1 MYKGKDIIAMACSCS
16 FENTP
21 LLLFIGINLKKIGFL
36 KIQFLGLKVYSSYF
50 KVPKMIVI
58 KTMLYRTLILQKKEK
73 KLKLCDH
80 SKFKQNREFWPL
92 NLEIPLF
99 FVICNQIL
107 KKNI

>member
-1 MYKGKDIIAMACSCS
+1 MAIINKNIGFFNFSALKAVMYKGKDIIAMACSCS

-58 KTMLYRTLILQKKEK
+58 KTMLYSSLIIQKE
-73 KLKLCDH
+73 
-80 SKFKQNREFWPL
+80 
-92 NLEIPLF
+92 
-99 FVICNQIL
+99 
-107 KKNI
+107 